1 MTKYRKLHTQI
12 IESDDFNS
20 MPDDFTR
27 LTWTLLMLVLD
38 REGRALDNLS
48 NLRAKI
54 YPLRDDVTI
63 NQIKL
68 AFNWFAEHGMII
80 RYEVEGKRYFYQTQ
94 FAKYQG
100 DTSREGYSIYPPPPG
115 FIDQVD
121 PIEKPEEDEES
132 IEQVAESVP
141 TPELVKT
148 YARPTQ
154 DLNATNSRSSSAS
167 TLESSSALDSAS
179 ASPPILPLSRDKPN
193 FTHERRSSRPPPLP
207 PSHPSGNAELSEP
220 EIDHIV
226 DHTVGIWSV
235 ISNGYPIQDD
245 RTKIRSW
252 GAIWGYMYVDHAF
265 EVAVG
270 RYNTL
275 PEIYDSLGNGAS
287 APGPAAGIG
296 E

>member
-20 MPDDFTR
+20 MPSDFTR

-63 NQIKL
+63 NMIKL
-68 AFNWFAEHGMII
+68 AFDWFADHNMIT

-115 FIDQVD
+115 YQPPEPQAEDDQ
-121 PIEKPEEDEES
+121 EEE
-132 IEQVAESVP
+132 VAEQEIEETESRP

-154 DLNATNSRSSSAS
+154 DLVESNSRSSSAS
-167 TLESSSALDSAS
+167 TLNTTLDSAS
-179 ASPPILPLSRDKPN
+179 SSSSPPILPPVRDKPS
-193 FTHERRSSRPPPLP
+193 FTHERPPRKLP
-207 PSHPSGNAELSEP
+207 KLPIGEPDDHQLS
-220 EIDHIV
+220 
-226 DHTVGIWSV
+226 
-235 ISNGYPIQDD
+235 N
-245 RTKIRSW
+245 
-252 GAIWGYMYVDHAF
+252 
-265 EVAVG
+265 
-270 RYNTL
+270 
-275 PEIYDSLGNGAS
+275 PEIYDLIERTFGIWKEICHQPEDQDKEKISQWGRLFGRQRILATFTAAKGRYRTLAEIYNSIDSNGNGE
-287 APGPAAGIG
+287 AA
-296 E
+296 